1 MFWGHLVEY
10 RGRVRGR
17 LSKGSDDA
25 VFIAGHAHMLCLE
38 RAVKCQSTETRISR
52 HRVEAVSELSRGW

>member
-1 MFWGHLVEY
+1 MFWGYLVEY

-25 VFIAGHAHMLCLE
+25 VFIARHAHMLCLE

-52 HRVEAVSELSRGW
+52 HRVEAESELSRGW